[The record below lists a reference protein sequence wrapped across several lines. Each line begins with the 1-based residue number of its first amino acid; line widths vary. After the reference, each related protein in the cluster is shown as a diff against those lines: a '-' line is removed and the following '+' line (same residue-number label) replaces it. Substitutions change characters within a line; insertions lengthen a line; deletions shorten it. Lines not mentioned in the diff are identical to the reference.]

1 MSNLDLR
8 FEDPAHRSRRRHR
21 SGPPPKRKKKKKK
34 KRGGGRSFAAFLIV
48 LVLLAGLAG
57 AGWLGVN
64 WVRGQLTTPDYAGPG
79 HGSVVIEVRAGQ
91 TAAQI
96 ATTLYES
103 DVVKSPGAFV
113 EAAMANPDSRNI
125 QPGHYELPQQI
136 SGADAVLMLLDP
148 ANRQVSWVTIPEG
161 LSKFRTYALL
171 SDELDIP
178 VEEFEEAEEAVVD
191 ELLPDWWFNRNDDR
205 EAAGSIEGFLFP
217 DTYDFAPDV
226 TAEAAL
232 STMVNR
238 FLTIAGDMDFAERVE
253 TERNISPYEAL
264 IAASLA
270 QAEAGTDEDMGKVA
284 RVAYNRV
291 YVQNM
296 PLEMDV
302 TVNYWLEVRGEDPI
316 HSGQMT
322 RSQLND
328 PDNPYSTH
336 AHRGWMP
343 GPINSPGQVALEGAM
358 DPPEGNWLYFVA
370 IDESTGESAFA
381 ATFAEHQ
388 ANIRTACQN
397 GVPLSEC

>member
-8 FEDPAHRSRRRHR
+8 FEEPAHRSRQRHR

-34 KRGGGRSFAAFLIV
+34 KRGGGRSFAAFFIV
-48 LVLLAGLAG
+48 VVLLAGLAG

-64 WVRGQLTTPDYAGPG
+64 WVRDQLTTPDYAGPG
-79 HGSVVIEVRAGQ
+79 HGSVVIEVRSGQ

-96 ATTLYES
+96 ASTLYEN
-103 DVVKSPGAFV
+103 DVVKSQAAFV
-113 EAAMANPDSRNI
+113 EAAMANADSRNI

-136 SGADAVLMLLDP
+136 SGVDALSMLLDP
-148 ANRQVSWVTIPEG
+148 GNRQVSWVTIPEG

-171 SDELDIP
+171 SEELDMP
-178 VEEFEEAEEAVVD
+178 VEEFEEAEEAVLD
-191 ELLPDWWFNRNDDR
+191 ELVPDWWFNRNDDR
-205 EAAGSIEGFLFP
+205 EAAESIEGFLFP

-226 TAEAAL
+226 TAESAL

-238 FLTIAGDMDFAERVE
+238 FLTVTGDIDFAERVE

-291 YVQNM
+291 YVHGM

-302 TVNYWLEVRGEDPI
+302 TVNYWLEVQGEEPI

-322 RSQLND
+322 HSQLHD

-358 DPPEGNWLYFVA
+358 DPPEGNWLFFVA

-381 ATFAEHQ
+381 ETNAEHE
-388 ANIRTACQN
+388 ANKRIACQN
-397 GVPLSEC
+397 GVPLPEC

>member
-8 FEDPAHRSRRRHR
+8 FEEPAHRSRHRHR

-48 LVLLAGLAG
+48 MVLLAGLAG

-64 WVRGQLTTPDYAGPG
+64 WVRDQLTTPDYAGPG

-96 ATTLYES
+96 ATTLYEN
-103 DVVKSPGAFV
+103 DVVASPGAFV

-125 QPGHYELPQQI
+125 QPGFYELPQQI
-136 SGADAVLMLLDP
+136 SGADALLMLLDP
-148 ANRQVSWVTIPEG
+148 ANRQVSWVTIREG

-171 SDELDIP
+171 SEQLDIP
-178 VEEFEEAEEAVVD
+178 VEEFEEAEEAVLA
-191 ELLPDWWFNRNDDR
+191 ELVPDWWFNRNDGR

-217 DTYDFAPDV
+217 DTYDFPPDV
-226 TAEAAL
+226 TAESAL
-232 STMVNR
+232 TTMVNR
-238 FLTIAGDMDFAERVE
+238 FLTITGDMNFAERVE

-291 YVQNM
+291 YVHDM

-302 TVNYWLEVRGEDPI
+302 TVNYWLEVQGEDPI

-322 RSQLND
+322 QSQLHD

-358 DPPEGNWLYFVA
+358 DPPEGSWLFFVA
-370 IDESTGESAFA
+370 IDETTGESAFA
-381 ATFAEHQ
+381 DTFAEHL